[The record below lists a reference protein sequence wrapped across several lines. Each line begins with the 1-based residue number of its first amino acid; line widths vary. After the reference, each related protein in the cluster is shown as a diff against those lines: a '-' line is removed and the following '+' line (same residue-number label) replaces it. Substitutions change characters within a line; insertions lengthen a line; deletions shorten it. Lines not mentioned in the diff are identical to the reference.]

1 MLSSPPEPDN
11 ECLETG
17 ETLIVAATA
26 NKRRT
31 KCEFIHSFSFLME
44 ISKKIEKKK
53 VARLPAGL
61 DRSVLRGDLMLGR
74 NSAVKGNQSERR
86 WCYYS
91 IAITSC
97 NQHLIQDDTSRPRT
111 CLLRVEMPH

>member
-31 KCEFIHSFSFLME
+31 KCEFYSFIFVFNGDF
-44 ISKKIEKKK
+44 EKDRKEKK

-74 NSAVKGNQSERR
+74 NSAVKGNQSEPR

-97 NQHLIQDDTSRPRT
+97 NQQLLYDDVSKQTLST
-111 CLLRVEMPH
+111 ASLRS